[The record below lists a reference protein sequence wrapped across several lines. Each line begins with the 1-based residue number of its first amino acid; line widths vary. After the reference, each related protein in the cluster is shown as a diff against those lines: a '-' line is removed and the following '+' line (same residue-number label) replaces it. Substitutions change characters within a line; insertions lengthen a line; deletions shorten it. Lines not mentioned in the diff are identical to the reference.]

1 MALDTVEV
9 QVDLINIVNVEADHR
24 DLAVA
29 PEQE

>member
-9 QVDLINIVNVEADHR
+9 QVNLINNVNVEADHR

-29 PEQE
+29 PQQ